1 MSGQPPAD
9 TARGLRM
16 EWQGM
21 PPPLLF
27 DLSGIDL
34 NRLVADKD
42 EIRKINPQRHEF
54 EQLDGVVY
62 MDLQQRIILGLR
74 DIRADE
80 WWTRGHLPGRPLFP
94 GVLMIEVAAQLA
106 GFFTRKLLGD
116 PRFIG
121 FGGVDNVK
129 FREVVVPPARMYIL
143 AKAVDMRP
151 RRTVCDVQEVVNDRL
166 VFEGRVTGMPV

>member
-1 MSGQPPAD
+1 MSGQPPGD
-9 TARGLRM
+9 MRRGLRM

-34 NRLVADKD
+34 NRVVADKD
-42 EIRKINPQRHEF
+42 DIRKINPQRHEF

-62 MDLQQRIILGLR
+62 SDPQRRVIVGLR
-74 DIRADE
+74 DIKVDE
-80 WWTRGHLPGRPLFP
+80 WWARGHLPGRPLFP
-94 GVLMIEVAAQLA
+94 GVLMIEAAAQLA
-106 GFFTRKLLGD
+106 GYFTKKLLAD

-121 FGGVDNVK
+121 FGGLDKVK

-151 RRTVCDVQEVVNDRL
+151 RRTVCNVQEVVNGRL
-166 VFEGRVTGMPV
+166 VFEGQVTGMPV